1 METINT
7 ALSYLKSIFKF
18 LLFTNIYLGICVT
31 GLTFAF
37 DSGTFMLK
45 VFTFFSTVAVYS
57 ILRIRVIKYETRTLS
72 AYASW
77 LKENVTIAKA
87 IRDVS
92 TVITVMTFAYLDRV
106 YQIGFLSLGC
116 IWILYNLPIF
126 SGGRIKFGLRYIW
139 FIKPF
144 VVGLIVAG
152 TVVSVPLLTG
162 GADIFHIC
170 MATLV
175 MGSLASAL
183 VVIFEIKDMDIDRT
197 FHTDTIPIRIGVS
210 GTKVIAAALLLLS
223 AIITFLYF
231 HEASVTLTLLKVLPF
246 ISLAAFLSF
255 FIRKDTNDYVYWL
268 IIDGWMWLLGL
279 TWYLINLHY
288 IPIS

>member
-1 METINT
+1 M
-7 ALSYLKSIFKF
+7 SYLKSIFKF

-37 DSGTFMLK
+37 DHSQIMLR

-57 ILRIRVIKYETRTLS
+57 ILRIRVIKYETVSLS

-77 LKENVTIAKA
+77 LKENITIAKA

-92 TVITVMTFAYLDRV
+92 TLTTGILFIYLDRV
-106 YQIGFLSLGC
+106 YQIGLLSLGC

-126 SGGRIKFGLRYIW
+126 SGGRIKYGLRYIW
-139 FIKPF
+139 FLKPF

-152 TVVSVPLLTG
+152 IVVLAPLVTSLTDTVQPY
-162 GADIFHIC
+162 
-170 MATLV
+170 MA
-175 MGSLASAL
+175 MFAMWSFASSL
-183 VVIFEIKDMDIDRT
+183 VVIFEIKDMAIDST

-210 GTKVIAAALLLLS
+210 GTKFIAGSLLLLS
-223 AIITFLYF
+223 AFISLVYF
-231 HEASVTLTLLKVLPF
+231 HEATVTLSLIKILPF
-246 ISLAAFLSF
+246 ISLAIFVSL
-255 FIRKDTNDYVYWL
+255 FIKKDTNDYVYWV

-279 TWYLINLHY
+279 TWYLINHHY
-288 IPIS
+288 ISIL